1 MRLINFI
8 RARFR
13 KWFLEER
20 WLEDY
25 LALGMTV
32 GKECSIQPGL
42 VVDVSHCWLIDM
54 GDRVTIAPHVYLL
67 AHDASTKSHTGYA
80 RVGRVVIGNDVFIGA
95 RTTVMPGV
103 EIGARS
109 IVGAGSVVTK
119 SIPEGVVAAGVPAK
133 VICTLDEYH
142 AGLDRQISSS
152 PLFSEAYTLRKDIT
166 PVMKK
171 EMKEALTAG
180 IGFVE

>member
-13 KWFLEER
+13 KWLLEER

-42 VVDVSHCWLIDM
+42 VVDVSHCWLIEM
-54 GDRVTIAPHVYLL
+54 GDRVTIAPYVYLL

-119 SIPEGVVAAGVPAK
+119 SIPEGVVKGNLHARRISCRPRQTNILFAPVFGGLHPAQRYNPRNEK
-133 VICTLDEYH
+133 RDER
-142 AGLDRQISSS
+142 GPDSRDR
-152 PLFSEAYTLRKDIT
+152 LRRIT
-166 PVMKK
+166 
-171 EMKEALTAG
+171 
-180 IGFVE
+180 